1 MAFVAA
7 FAFCV
12 YLNRK
17 LFFHTCHH
25 RRRFI
30 PLQSGGGFFCRL
42 AKSGQKNP
50 VRFFCG
56 WLKKN
61 MNQVLPPYISLE

>member
-12 YLNRK
+12 SLNRK
-17 LFFHTCHH
+17 LFFHTYHH

-42 AKSGQKNP
+42 AKSGQKKIRC
-50 VRFFCG
+50 VFFAAG
-56 WLKKN
+56 IKK
-61 MNQVLPPYISLE
+61 I